1 MDIEIYFESAKVS
14 KKHFHNYEKDLE
26 GKINEIKSEI
36 SKRLYEIYSLQIDI
50 KNNCI
55 INNIIDGKSKG

>member
-14 KKHFHNYEKDLE
+14 KKLFHNYEKDLD

-36 SKRLYEIYSLQIDI
+36 SKRLYERYSLQIDI
-50 KNNCI
+50 KNNYI
-55 INNIIDGKSKG
+55 INNIIDGKSRE